1 MLVQLPKIVSMNVTT
16 VLVTFSVLISAISPW
31 AVAAPSTAESGTKPK
46 GVLTVQVQ
54 TPDGKPMTN
63 ASVVCIGQETNA
75 VLKGII
81 IEGGSQRLLTDVQGN
96 VTLPWN
102 GKNIGLM
109 IASDQGFCLAQS
121 RDLTNRPVLVVQP
134 WGRIEGVRTDHNR
147 PLPNHRL
154 SLDIIGRCVD
164 PPIQNLID
172 IDDQASTDS
181 RGHFHF
187 EHVPPI
193 DVWMQDVHTWLG
205 AAASNHPTSGLN
217 LQEIDVQ
224 PGETNQVEI
233 ATHGRTVVGQIEL
246 GQSLAGIIDLK
257 SLDGSFGRGLSID
270 GVNLGKRTWV
280 PAKFDTADQ
289 RAKWYHDWYKNTET
303 GHQRLS
309 AISKWRPVMIR
320 ADGSFISE
328 MVEPGKYVFSGNLF
342 YNGRIVAF
350 LNELHFEVPPAAA
363 ENDDAPLDIGK
374 ATFKPCI
381 ILKEGDLAP
390 DFTIPTID
398 GQTIKLSDFR
408 GKFVLLDFWATWCG
422 PCVAETPNLK
432 ATYDAFGGDKRF
444 AMISLS
450 SDSDREAPAK
460 FVKANSIA
468 WTQVFVDGYG
478 GKDMVAQNYGVYGIP
493 AIFLIGPD
501 GKVLSTDLRGPKMK
515 SVVASV
521 LGKR

>member
-1 MLVQLPKIVSMNVTT
+1 VKSDGI
-16 VLVTFSVLISAISPW
+16 
-31 AVAAPSTAESGTKPK
+31 
-46 GVLTVQVQ
+46 LTVQVQ

-63 ASVVCIGQETNA
+63 VSVVCLSGETNA
-75 VLKGII
+75 VLTDTI
-81 IEGGSQRLLTDVQGN
+81 IEGGSKRLLTDFQGRF
-96 VTLPWN
+96 TLKWN

-109 IASDQGFCLAQS
+109 IASDHGFCLAQS
-121 RDLTNRPVLVVQP
+121 RDLTNHPVLVVQP

-154 SLDIIGRCVD
+154 SLNIIGRCVD

-172 IDDQASTDS
+172 INDQASTDS
-181 RGHFHF
+181 RGLFHF

-193 DVWMQDVHTWLG
+193 DVWMQDVQTWLG
-205 AAASNHPTSGLN
+205 AAASNHPTVGCN
-217 LQEIDVQ
+217 IREIDMQ
-224 PGETNQVEI
+224 PGETKQVEI
-233 ATHGRTVVGQIEL
+233 ATHGRTVVGRIEL
-246 GQSLAGIIDLK
+246 GEELTGIMDLK

-280 PAKFDTADQ
+280 PAEFDTADQ
-289 RAKWYHDWYKNTET
+289 RAKWYHDWYKNTEA
-303 GHQRLS
+303 GRQRIL
-309 AISKWRPVMIR
+309 ALERWRPVMIR

-328 MVEPGKYVFSGNLF
+328 MVEQGNYVFSGNLL
-342 YNGRIVAF
+342 YNGRIIAF
-350 LNELHFEVPPAAA
+350 LNELHFVVPPPAAK
-363 ENDDAPLDIGK
+363 NDNTPLDVGK
-374 ATFKPCI
+374 ATFKPSMV
-381 ILKEGDLAP
+381 LKAGDLAA
-390 DFTIPTID
+390 DFTVPTLD

-408 GKFVLLDFWATWCG
+408 GKYVLLDFWATWCG

-444 AMISLS
+444 VMISLS
-450 SDSDREAPAK
+450 SDSDRAAPAK

-515 SVVASV
+515 SAVAAALAS
-521 LGKR
+521 K